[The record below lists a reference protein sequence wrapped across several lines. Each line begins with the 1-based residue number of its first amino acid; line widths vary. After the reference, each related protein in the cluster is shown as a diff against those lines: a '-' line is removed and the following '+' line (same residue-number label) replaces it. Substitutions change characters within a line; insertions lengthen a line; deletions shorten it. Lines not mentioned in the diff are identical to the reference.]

1 MPTQTR
7 NILVLAVLEGLVLTG
22 AVLRLVL
29 SDGGPDF
36 SQRGTLA
43 WFVAVVLVAGLGVT
57 QYVLRSAMLAPRLKA
72 GERVDDELK
81 QILGVSVAL
90 IALAGLVV
98 LAGPGAVAAF
108 LG

>member
-7 NILVLAVLEGLVLTG
+7 NIVVLAVLEGLVMTG
-22 AVLRLVL
+22 AISRLML
-29 SDGGPDF
+29 SDGGLDLSRP
-36 SQRGTLA
+36 GVLP
-43 WFVAVVLVAGLGVT
+43 WFIGVVMVAGLGVS
-57 QYVLRSAMLAPRLKA
+57 QYVLRSAMLMPRVRA

-81 QILGVSVAL
+81 QVLGVSVAL

-98 LAGPGAVAAF
+98 LAGPGAVAGF